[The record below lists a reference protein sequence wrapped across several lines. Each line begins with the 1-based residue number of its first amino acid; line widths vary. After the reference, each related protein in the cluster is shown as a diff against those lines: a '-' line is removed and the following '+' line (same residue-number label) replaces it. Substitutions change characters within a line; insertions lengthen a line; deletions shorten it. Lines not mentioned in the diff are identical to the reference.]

1 MAVTDTGRP
10 PGAPAQAAALVLRRP
25 RLDSL
30 YRSLLDGHD
39 VLVAVAAAGSGKS
52 AQATLYAEGQPA
64 PHIRVTLGAGDR
76 SPERLA
82 ASLRSALAPHQ
93 QAGRAPTD
101 DPVADTAA
109 ALRVAAGLGLG
120 LRRDRPLVVVDRC
133 ELVAGAPAATSVLE
147 CLLDHLPDGARAI
160 LSSRSELPLLSGAL
174 SLSGRVARVTGAD
187 LALTEEEARSLLHR
201 LGDGDDRSTAAKQ
214 RWASACGWVA
224 GVLFGAAGGGGGLTP
239 RLSAYLRRQVLDDLA
254 GPERRFVLDT
264 SVLDPVTLHGASSLC
279 GPQAWAS
286 WRALAARPVPATATG
301 RTLRYHP
308 CFREFLLQEL
318 RSEDPE
324 RMERLQGLRLAP
336 AAVPAGPRAGGTPP
350 VAGEPRSGRRLPGRV
365 VVVVDPFG
373 PVPDIV
379 VNGRRQGVRRLKL
392 LELACLLAASRA
404 GLSRSRAQAT
414 LFPDVDQARGGNHF
428 RQILHQLHKLTGLT
442 VWRGPAGEVAWPEH
456 LEVDTCDQ
464 RFERELARARAAS
477 GEERLA
483 LTTRA
488 LANVT
493 GPYLPASSLEWSD
506 NRRFHLELLQEEAE
520 CEAARLCLD
529 LGHFPLA
536 RCLSE
541 STLSRNPYS
550 DTAYRVIIEVELAV
564 GTESGAL
571 GAYRRAVAARRA
583 IGLGPP
589 LAAAALLDAQLR

>member
-1 MAVTDTGRP
+1 MTDTGTR
-10 PGAPAQAAALVLRRP
+10 PGAPARGDVLVRRP
-25 RLDSL
+25 RLDRL
-30 YRSLLDGHD
+30 YRSLLEGHD

-52 AQATLYAEGQPA
+52 AQATLYAEGQHA
-64 PHIRVTLGAGDR
+64 PHIGVTLDAGDR

-82 ASLRSALAPHQ
+82 ASLRSALGPHQ
-93 QAGRAPTD
+93 QPDRTLPD
-101 DPVADTAA
+101 DPVGDTAA
-109 ALRVAAGLGLG
+109 ALRLAASLGLG
-120 LRRDRPLVVVDRC
+120 LRRDRPLVIIDRC

-187 LALTEEEARSLLHR
+187 LALTEQEARSLLDR
-201 LGDGDDRSTAAKQ
+201 LGDGDDRSTGAKQ

-224 GVLFGAAGGGGGLTP
+224 GVLLGGVGASGGLTP
-239 RLSAYLRRQVLDDLA
+239 RLSAYLRCQVLDDLA
-254 GPERRFVLDT
+254 RPERRFVLDT
-264 SVLDPVTLHGASSLC
+264 SVLEPVTLHGASALC

-318 RSEDPE
+318 RSQDPE
-324 RMERLQGLRLAP
+324 RMERLRGLRAP
-336 AAVPAGPRAGGTPP
+336 PASVPSGPRAGGAPV
-350 VAGEPRSGRRLPGRV
+350 VAGEPRPGGGRRV
-365 VVVVDPFG
+365 AVVVDPFG
-373 PVPDIV
+373 PVPDIL

-392 LELACLLAASRA
+392 LELACLLAASPA

-442 VWRGPAGEVAWPEH
+442 VWRGPTGQVAWPEH

-464 RFERELARARAAS
+464 RFERELAQARAAG

-493 GPYLPASSLEWSD
+493 GPYLPASTLEWSD

-520 CEAARLCLD
+520 CEAGRLCVE
-529 LGHFPLA
+529 LGRFPLA
-536 RCLSE
+536 RDLSE

-550 DTAYRVIIEVELAV
+550 DAAYRVIIEVELAV

-571 GAYRRAVAARRA
+571 GAYRRALAARRA